1 MVFLEPEHDHR
12 ISNLVD
18 VVVVVTANT
27 VIIVSITED
36 PRNLTDS
43 TTLIVV
49 EVMLAVGVAV

>member
-12 ISNLVD
+12 ISNFVD
-18 VVVVVTANT
+18 IVVVTAIT